1 MKCRSLSLQQST
13 GKKKKRNI
21 YFLIYG
27 ISAILRIISLVYQYS
42 SSLSESIKERE
53 KERERER
60 ERRKPLSCS
69 FLHFL
74 PSPLSAPS
82 PLPAPLHEQ
91 KLSGLNQ
98 SDEMAQPERQAR
110 GNAVS
115 HFFNKVLIRD
125 VGAGV
130 RPLHEIGVA
139 VSRRLSGPMEDTG
152 QFVGLLSTS
161 CISQDDTIGRQLI
174 GSRNVLTAP
183 LSGILREGEGVVGGG
198 EIEILASNETY
209 GSSGWVAGCVK
220 PRSGRGWAGRRRR
233 GPCGAGWTRPPGR
246 TTVSWMATLWTAST
260 KASSTA
266 CCLWAPFRCR
276 SCGPSASAGVRS
288 SL

>member
-1 MKCRSLSLQQST
+1 MPLSFT
-13 GKKKKRNI
+13 ATIDR
-21 YFLIYG
+21 
-27 ISAILRIISLVYQYS
+27 
-42 SSLSESIKERE
+42 EE
-53 KERERER
+53 KEKKHLLSNLWNFGDFTDNFLGLSVFKFTVRVHKRERKRERER

-110 GNAVS
+110 GNAAS

-198 EIEILASNETY
+198 GE
-209 GSSGWVAGCVK
+209 
-220 PRSGRGWAGRRRR
+220 RD
-233 GPCGAGWTRPPGR
+233 
-246 TTVSWMATLWTAST
+246 
-260 KASSTA
+260 
-266 CCLWAPFRCR
+266 
-276 SCGPSASAGVRS
+276 SCQ
-288 SL
+288 